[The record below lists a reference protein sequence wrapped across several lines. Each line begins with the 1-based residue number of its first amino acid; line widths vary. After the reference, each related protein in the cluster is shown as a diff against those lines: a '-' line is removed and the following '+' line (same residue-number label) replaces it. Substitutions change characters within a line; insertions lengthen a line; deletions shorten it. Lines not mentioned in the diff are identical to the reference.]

1 MPIHGLNAPTRTSFS
16 WSHVL
21 AVTVRF
27 VPEPAVRPVVES
39 WMITGTPSD
48 VQHTSHSTP
57 STPRS
62 NARRNAA
69 IVFSGRSC
77 DSPRC
82 DTMCGMAMSANA
94 DVAAMQIAAAT
105 SATFPNAAA
114 PKRAAIPFA
123 FIFIPS

>member
-1 MPIHGLNAPTRTSFS
+1 MPIHLPNAPTRTSLSSF
-16 WSHVL
+16 HEE

-39 WMITGTPSD
+39 WMITGTPS
-48 VQHTSHSTP
+48 VVAYTSHSTP
-57 STPRS
+57 STPRA

-82 DTMCGMAMSANA
+82 ETICGMSMAPAMDARQ
-94 DVAAMQIAAAT
+94 AAKPNDRRLL
-105 SATFPNAAA
+105 STF
-114 PKRAAIPFA
+114 
-123 FIFIPS
+123 FI

>member
-69 IVFSGRSC
+69 IVFSGRSF

-82 DTMCGMAMSANA
+82 DMMRGIAMSANNG
-94 DVAAMQIAAAT
+94 D
-105 SATFPNAAA
+105 AA
-114 PKRAAIPFA
+114 PQSTAIATNDADFNDLND
-123 FIFIPS
+123 IENSLLLIHPS